1 MSKKPNFKSYD
12 VADYINSPEDV
23 VAYLDAAFEDGDPA
37 VIAAMIG
44 AVARSKG
51 MSAIAEQTGRSRES
65 LYRAL
70 SAEGNPTLSTLV
82 EVLKALGLRLS
93 VVAEPA

>member
-1 MSKKPNFKSYD
+1 MTKKANFKPYD
-12 VADYINSPEDV
+12 VADYINTPEDI

-37 VIAAMIG
+37 VISAMIG

-51 MSAIAEQTGRSRES
+51 MSAIAEQTGRSREA

-70 SAEGNPTLSTLV
+70 SAEGNPTLSTLID
-82 EVLKALGLRLS
+82 VLKALGLRLS

>member
-1 MSKKPNFKSYD
+1 MSKKAKFSAYD
-12 VADYINSPEDV
+12 AADYINTPEDV
-23 VAYLDAAFEDGDPA
+23 VAFLDAAFEDGDPG

-70 SAEGNPTLSTLV
+70 STEGNPTLSTLV